1 MEINSGNRDLG
12 TTMCASGYNK
22 DFGFHY
28 QKGGYLELVLTSLS
42 CYLNRFVLRQYQ
54 GSASPQPFNVILR
67 VRSVRLFDC

>member
-42 CYLNRFVLRQYQ
+42 CYLNRFVLTNIKDLHLH
-54 GSASPQPFNVILR
+54 SHST
-67 VRSVRLFDC
+67 